1 MLDQR
6 THTQSIL
13 GKDGGIDRF
22 LNRQATCINHDAGAQ
37 SARPPPLPVKVGI
50 GAMVVG
56 QSTKGDG
63 NKVEATNTNARP
75 RPSSFV
81 AAAQHHQR
89 RPSLRRPLTRNCSYQ
104 CLTELTNFMI
114 KGKNLGCEN
123 RARIDI
129 SCSQMLK
136 FLIRLLNII

>member
-1 MLDQR
+1 MGEAIVFLTGRQR
-6 THTQSIL
+6 ASITTQ
-13 GKDGGIDRF
+13 GRNQQGRRAAACQGGDWGDGG
-22 LNRQATCINHDAGAQ
+22 G
-37 SARPPPLPVKVGI
+37 
-50 GAMVVG
+50 
-56 QSTKGDG
+56 TKHKGRWEQG
-63 NKVEATNTNARP
+63 RSNQHEHT
-75 RPSSFV
+75 SLSFV

-136 FLIRLLNII
+136 FLIRLLNTI